1 MPPVTLQSLISA
13 AAPQVSAP
21 VLTPGTV
28 IQAMVAQLL
37 DELTMRLQIPG
48 GATLDV
54 KADQPLPQ
62 GTRVQISV
70 EGTIAQPKI
79 LLTPLPPQSSAPS
92 LPTSSSPSSPSP
104 SLPSSTL
111 PLSTPT
117 NPASQNP
124 AASVTS
130 GVENVKS
137 SNATLLA
144 IKPLPAAVQS
154 VLPGTGVAPKQA
166 LQAAVTAMVRDAVA
180 KQTGLAPLMA
190 DVEAALTRPD
200 LPQPVRAAAIELLS
214 LRMLTS
220 APVTAP
226 AIKAAVISSG
236 IVGDPATLQPAQA
249 GGNDLKAALQTL
261 KDALTNWIASEEGV
275 DPKAA
280 AVLLRP
286 AIPTAAP
293 LQVPQRATLPP
304 PHRLAQTVPQ
314 PPLPASLPDDLSARE
329 AAQHLLS
336 KTDGALAR
344 QTLLQIASLPDDAN
358 ASRSEQ
364 SAPRLT
370 LDIPLLTPQGTA
382 VAQLRVEQEAA
393 HREGPDIRPLW
404 RANFSIDLEPI
415 GAVHASIALFG
426 ERAAVTLYAERDD
439 SAQMLRE
446 GLPLLEAGLNDAAL
460 EAGEL
465 RCRAGAPSA
474 QRSAP
479 GLFVDQAS

>member
-13 AAPQVSAP
+13 AAPQASAP
-21 VLTPGTV
+21 ALTPGTV

-70 EGTIAQPKI
+70 EGTLAQPKI
-79 LLTPLPPQSSAPS
+79 LLTPLPQQTSAQS
-92 LPTSSSPSSPSP
+92 LPAS
-104 SLPSSTL
+104 SLPATTTANAQTL
-111 PLSTPT
+111 P
-117 NPASQNP
+117 NPASPNL
-124 AASVTS
+124 AASIAS
-130 GVENVKS
+130 GVASAESSSAKS
-137 SNATLLA
+137 LNA
-144 IKPLPAAVQS
+144 KPLPAAVQS
-154 VLPGTGVAPKQA
+154 VLPDMAAAPKQA

-190 DVEAALTRPD
+190 DVEAALTRTD

-214 LRMLTS
+214 LRMPTS

-226 AIKAAVISSG
+226 DIKAAVISSG
-236 IVGDPATLQPAQA
+236 IAGDPATLQPAQT

-280 AVLLRP
+280 AARP
-286 AIPTAAP
+286 ATPLATP
-293 LQVPQRATLPP
+293 LQIPQRATLPP

-314 PPLPASLPDDLSARE
+314 PPLPASLPDEASARE
-329 AAQHLLS
+329 AAQHLLN

-344 QTLLQIASLPDDAN
+344 QTLLQIASLPEDRN
-358 ASRSEQ
+358 ALRLEQ

-370 LDIPLLTPQGTA
+370 LDIPLLTPQGTG
-382 VAQLRVEQEAA
+382 VVQLRIEQEASK
-393 HREGPDIRPLW
+393 REGPDIRPLW

-415 GAVHASIALFG
+415 GPVHASIALFG

-446 GLPLLEAGLNDAAL
+446 GLPILEAGLNDAAL

-474 QRSAP
+474 ARSAP

>member
-13 AAPQVSAP
+13 AAPQASAP
-21 VLTPGTV
+21 ALTPGTV

-70 EGTIAQPKI
+70 EGTLAQPKI
-79 LLTPLPPQSSAPS
+79 LLTPLPQQAASQS
-92 LPTSSSPSSPSP
+92 LPAS
-104 SLPSSTL
+104 SLPATTTANAQ
-111 PLSTPT
+111 TPA
-117 NPASQNP
+117 NPASPNP
-124 AASVTS
+124 VASVAN
-130 GVENVKS
+130 VLENAKS
-137 SNATLLA
+137 LNA
-144 IKPLPAAVQS
+144 KPLPAAVQS
-154 VLPGTGVAPKQA
+154 VLPDMAAAPKQA

-180 KQTGLAPLMA
+180 KQNGLAPLMA
-190 DVEAALTRPD
+190 DVEAALTRTD

-214 LRMLTS
+214 LRMPTS

-226 AIKAAVISSG
+226 DIKAAVISSG
-236 IVGDPATLQPAQA
+236 IAGDPATLQPALT

-261 KDALTNWIASEEGV
+261 KDVLTNWIANEEGV

-280 AVLLRP
+280 AARP
-286 AIPTAAP
+286 ATPLATP
-293 LQVPQRATLPP
+293 LQIPQRATLPP

-314 PPLPASLPDDLSARE
+314 PPLPASLPDEASARE
-329 AAQHLLS
+329 AAQHLLN

-344 QTLLQIASLPDDAN
+344 QTLLQIASLPEDRN
-358 ASRSEQ
+358 ALRPEQ

-370 LDIPLLTPQGTA
+370 LDIPLLTPQGTG
-382 VAQLRVEQEAA
+382 VVQLRIEQEASK
-393 HREGPDIRPLW
+393 REGPDIRPLW

-415 GAVHASIALFG
+415 GPVHASIALFG

-446 GLPLLEAGLNDAAL
+446 GLPILEAGLNDAAL

-474 QRSAP
+474 ARSAP

>member
-13 AAPQVSAP
+13 AAPQASAP
-21 VLTPGTV
+21 ALTPGTV

-48 GATLDV
+48 GTTLDV

-70 EGTIAQPKI
+70 EGTLAQPKI
-79 LLTPLPPQSSAPS
+79 LLTPLPQQTSAQS
-92 LPTSSSPSSPSP
+92 LPTSS
-104 SLPSSTL
+104 LPSSTTANAQTL
-111 PLSTPT
+111 P
-117 NPASQNP
+117 NPASPNL
-124 AASVTS
+124 AANIAS
-130 GVENVKS
+130 GVASAESSSAKS
-137 SNATLLA
+137 LSA
-144 IKPLPAAVQS
+144 KPLPAAVQS
-154 VLPGTGVAPKQA
+154 VLPDMAAAPKQA

-180 KQTGLAPLMA
+180 KQNGLAPLMA
-190 DVEAALTRPD
+190 DVEAALARAD

-214 LRMLTS
+214 LRMPTS

-226 AIKAAVISSG
+226 DIKAAVISSG
-236 IVGDPATLQPAQA
+236 IAGDPATLQPAQT
-249 GGNDLKAALQTL
+249 GGNDLKAALQTF
-261 KDALTNWIASEEGV
+261 KDALTNWMASEEGV

-280 AVLLRP
+280 AARP
-286 AIPTAAP
+286 ATLLATP
-293 LQVPQRATLPP
+293 LQIPQRATLPP

-314 PPLPASLPDDLSARE
+314 PPLPASLPDEASARE

-344 QTLLQIASLPDDAN
+344 QTLLQIASLPEDQN
-358 ASRSEQ
+358 ASRPEQ

-370 LDIPLLTPQGTA
+370 LDIPLLTPQGTG
-382 VAQLRVEQEAA
+382 VVQLRIEQEASK
-393 HREGPDIRPLW
+393 REGPDIRPLW

-415 GAVHASIALFG
+415 GPVHASIALFG

-446 GLPLLEAGLNDAAL
+446 GLPILEAGLNDAAL

-474 QRSAP
+474 VRSAP

>member
-1 MPPVTLQSLISA
+1 MPPVTLQSLIAA

-21 VLTPGTV
+21 ALTPGTV

-70 EGTIAQPKI
+70 EGTVAQPKI
-79 LLTPLPPQSSAPS
+79 LLTPLPSQSSAQPATS
-92 LPTSSSPSSPSP
+92 SPTSSLPVSSLATSTTANTQALPSP
-104 SLPSSTL
+104 ASNPS
-111 PLSTPT
+111 
-117 NPASQNP
+117 AGV
-124 AASVTS
+124 AS
-130 GVENVKS
+130 GVDNVKS
-137 SNATLLA
+137 STVTPPN

-154 VLPGTGVAPKQA
+154 VLPGTDVAPKQA

-214 LRMLTS
+214 LRMPTS

-226 AIKAAVISSG
+226 AIKAAVINSG
-236 IVGDPATLQPAQA
+236 IAGDPATLQPAQP
-249 GGNDLKAALQTL
+249 GGNDLKLALQTL
-261 KDALTNWIASEEGV
+261 KNALTNWIASEEGV
-275 DPKAA
+275 DPKAVA
-280 AVLLRP
+280 LRP
-286 AIPTAAP
+286 AIPLAAP
-293 LQVPQRATLPP
+293 LQLPARAALPP

-314 PPLPASLPDDLSARE
+314 PPLPASLPEDLSARE

-336 KTDGALAR
+336 KADGALAR
-344 QTLLQIASLPDDAN
+344 QTLLQIASLPDEAN
-358 ASRSEQ
+358 AARPEQ

-370 LDIPLLTPQGTA
+370 LDIPLLTPQGTG
-382 VAQLRVEQEAA
+382 VAQLRIEREASK
-393 HREGPDIRPLW
+393 RKGPDIRPLW

-415 GAVHASIALFG
+415 GPVHASIALFG

-439 SAQMLRE
+439 SAELLRE

-465 RCRAGAPSA
+465 LCRSGAPSA
-474 QRSAP
+474 PRSAP